1 MKTYTKESNIMG
13 GDTKGFIM
21 QFLNKF
27 TIRQRLFVSF
37 LVMFAIILAAI
48 IYNMFLTRDMVG
60 ELKHIQV
67 VNHQQILLSKSTN
80 ALMEMESNAQ
90 KYLLYVNKDKTLSK
104 QYLDAFYKCYNK
116 AIGFLD
122 QLRHVDKHVNKL
134 RHNIQS
140 YKSQFDKIVVLA
152 KRKDQI
158 VDTLDASMLA
168 IDSRLTKILDDE
180 FNIKRIKTLYITAK
194 WIRECLKE
202 EVYAVKFLLSNDK
215 TLANTISHTLFT
227 LEQNMQS
234 YKDTLK
240 PVQDKVVLQQVEN
253 LILKYNANVRE
264 LLSVIKQ
271 INHITAS
278 FEVLS
283 KNVNAYAQK
292 ITHCLEHK
300 SEEIILKNEQAVQR
314 FIVIGIVILLLVGIF
329 VTLLTIYIPK
339 SINDSLHLL
348 KEFFINLNNN
358 KIQEVKISSKD
369 EIAQILVLVNQYI
382 KKLQQLKQSDDEF
395 ITHTIHQLE
404 EFAKGD
410 LTKRIELEPLN
421 PILQQLKS
429 VINQMAE
436 NLNKNIG
443 RNLVEILV
451 ILDKFTQYDF
461 RNTIPTA
468 QGKLEKVTNIVAS
481 VIRDMLKENQ
491 KFAEIL
497 KTKSNKLQ
505 TQSNQLI
512 EFSNYQIDSLNS
524 IVEMVRQLSED
535 MLESSNQ
542 TSEVVKQSEDIKNI
556 MKIISEIAEQTN
568 LLALNAAIEA
578 ARAGEAG
585 RGFAVVADEVR
596 KLAEKTQKSLVEI
609 DSTIQILAQSIQDI
623 GATIKDK
630 TEEVLQASDNILDI
644 TEKTHQNKAVIDE
657 INEVIQDN
665 NKVADGLLQS
675 VSKIKF

>member
-1 MKTYTKESNIMG
+1 
-13 GDTKGFIM
+13 
-21 QFLNKF
+21 
-27 TIRQRLFVSF
+27 
-37 LVMFAIILAAI
+37 
-48 IYNMFLTRDMVG
+48 
-60 ELKHIQV
+60 
-67 VNHQQILLSKSTN
+67 
-80 ALMEMESNAQ
+80 
-90 KYLLYVNKDKTLSK
+90 
-104 QYLDAFYKCYNK
+104 
-116 AIGFLD
+116 
-122 QLRHVDKHVNKL
+122 
-134 RHNIQS
+134 
-140 YKSQFDKIVVLA
+140 
-152 KRKDQI
+152 
-158 VDTLDASMLA
+158 
-168 IDSRLTKILDDE
+168 
-180 FNIKRIKTLYITAK
+180 
-194 WIRECLKE
+194 
-202 EVYAVKFLLSNDK
+202 
-215 TLANTISHTLFT
+215 
-227 LEQNMQS
+227 
-234 YKDTLK
+234 
-240 PVQDKVVLQQVEN
+240 
-253 LILKYNANVRE
+253 
-264 LLSVIKQ
+264 
-271 INHITAS
+271 
-278 FEVLS
+278 
-283 KNVNAYAQK
+283 
-292 ITHCLEHK
+292 
-300 SEEIILKNEQAVQR
+300 
-314 FIVIGIVILLLVGIF
+314 
-329 VTLLTIYIPK
+329 
-339 SINDSLHLL
+339 
-348 KEFFINLNNN
+348 
-358 KIQEVKISSKD
+358 
-369 EIAQILVLVNQYI
+369 
-382 KKLQQLKQSDDEF
+382 
-395 ITHTIHQLE
+395 
-404 EFAKGD
+404 
-410 LTKRIELEPLN
+410 
-421 PILQQLKS
+421 
-429 VINQMAE
+429 MAE